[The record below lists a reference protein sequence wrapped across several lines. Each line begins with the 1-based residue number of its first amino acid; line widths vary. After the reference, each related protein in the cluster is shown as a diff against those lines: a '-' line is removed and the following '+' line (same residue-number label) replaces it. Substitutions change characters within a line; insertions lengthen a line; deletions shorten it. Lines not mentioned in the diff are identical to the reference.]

1 MKLLNVA
8 LASFLVVGLAAPAT
22 AAKGDDMTAGGNT
35 IAGPGSTSIPAG
47 ESVTVLGGLN
57 NEDVCV
63 TVSNSGKDAI
73 RLDLIETATTE
84 VPVPAGATVSHCASV
99 DSVNLVCVG
108 TKTCTASWRA
118 DKL

>member
-8 LASFLVVGLAAPAT
+8 LATFLVVGLAAPAI
-22 AAKGDDMTAGGNT
+22 AAKEGEMTAGGTT

-47 ESVTVLGGLN
+47 ESVTVLDGLN
-57 NEDVCV
+57 KEDVCV
-63 TVSNSGKDAI
+63 TVSNTGKDAV
-73 RLDLIETATTE
+73 RLDLIEAAATE
-84 VPVPAGATVSHCASV
+84 VPVPAGATVSHCAGV